1 MAYQFKKFQSSDAL
15 KEEEKKKNEYVGK
28 VENYGEYK
36 PDEATTNANKLWNQY
51 QNAVEN
57 YGDFAYGRQ
66 EAYDKLLDQI
76 LNRKDFSYDL
86 NGDALYQQYKD
97 KFINQ
102 GKMASMDVMGQASA
116 MTGGYGNSYASTA
129 GNQAY
134 QASLQN
140 LNDVVPQLYSLA
152 YDKYNQEGQNLINQ
166 FGVVSGDRNQQY
178 GEWNDALNK
187 LISQRAYYGDTYFN
201 LDSKGQAEH
210 QAGYDKALE
219 MLNYYNQSANNLYN
233 REYGEFTDTENKEYQ
248 EYWNDKNF
256 NKSNKSS
263 GGGSVVSTVDN
274 GSLTTAQVK
283 AVQTALGVS
292 ADGKAGPKTQAAL
305 IAAGFTSID
314 DAYKKLEN
322 GLYSQFFGDDSASK
336 ITPEIEKKASSFK
349 SNIELASYLDGLEK
363 NGTISSED
371 ADNLYAKFM
380 DKNEKFKPN
389 STDYSYT
396 DMVNSASGWKTI
408 DNGGIN
414 WFGIGIDANAVVEA
428 PNGQPMRLDELRE
441 KLKAEGKTSSQA
453 TEIIKKLQK
462 ELGI

>member
-15 KEEEKKKNEYVGK
+15 LEEEKKKNEYVDK
-28 VENYGEYK
+28 VENYGEYT
-36 PDEATTNANKLWNQY
+36 PDEATTNANKLWEQY

-57 YGDFAYGRQ
+57 YGDFAYGKQ
-66 EAYDKLLDQI
+66 EAYDKLIDQI

-134 QASLQN
+134 QASLQS
-140 LNDVVPQLYSLA
+140 LNDIVPQLYSLA

-166 FGVVSGDRNQQY
+166 FGIVSGDRNQQY
-178 GEWNDALNK
+178 SEWNDALNK

-201 LDSKGQAEH
+201 LDSKGQSEH

-263 GGGSVVSTVDN
+263 SGSSGGGGSVVSTVDN
-274 GSLTTAQVK
+274 GSLTTDQVK
-283 AVQTALGVS
+283 YVQSKLGVT
-292 ADGKAGPKTQAAL
+292 ADGKSGPKTQAAL
-305 IAAGFTSID
+305 AKAGYTSID
-314 DAYKKLEN
+314 EAFRD
-322 GLYSQFFGDDSASK
+322 LYVGPIQSTTK
-336 ITPEIEKKASSFK
+336 ITTEIENKASSYK
-349 SNIELASYLDGLEK
+349 SNTDLAAYLDGLEK
-363 NGTISSED
+363 NGTISQED
-371 ADNLYAKFM
+371 ADNLYAKYA
-380 DKNEKFKPN
+380 DSNEKFKPN

-396 DMVNSASGWKTI
+396 DMVKSSSGWKVI
-408 DNGGIN
+408 DDGGIN

-428 PNGQPMRLDELRE
+428 PNGKQMSLDKLRSQ
-441 KLKAEGKTSSQA
+441 LQSEGMTYSQA
-453 TEIIKKLQK
+453 TAIIKTLQK
-462 ELGI
+462 DLKI